1 MICELYLQK
10 VVFYFKL
17 VSDTLK
23 MGFPDGAVMVNL
35 PTSAGGLSSILES
48 GKSPGGGNGNPL
60 RYSCLGKLMDRRA
73 WQATVHEAAKESD
86 VT

>member
-35 PTSAGGLSSILES
+35 ATSAGGLSSILES
-48 GKSPGGGNGNPL
+48 GKSPGGGMAIHSDIL
-60 RYSCLGKLMDRRA
+60 A
-73 WQATVHEAAKESD
+73 WESSW
-86 VT
+86 TEEPGRLQSTRPQKSQT